1 MNILSWLPFGKVP
14 EVTPT
19 QLNTG
24 KKDFQMIDVR
34 SVAE

>member
-1 MNILSWLPFGKVP
+1 MNILRWLPFGKVP